1 MKNEIALAPSAESSM
16 QEIPIYLSI
25 ALQYG
30 RPKQVAYV
38 RDTLQPLIWA
48 VIDGVVNE
56 EKLDLET
63 DPCIVSHLFL
73 ILLNAVTYLHLDLS
87 NPN

>member
-1 MKNEIALAPSAESSM
+1 MKNEISLAPSVEAAV
-16 QEIPIYLSI
+16 QEIPIFLSI

-48 VIDGVVNE
+48 VIDGVANDD
-56 EKLDLET
+56 KLDLET
-63 DPCIVSHLFL
+63 DPCVVRGIFFV
-73 ILLNAVTYLHLDLS
+73 ILSLCFDI
-87 NPN
+87 